1 MKRKHIKRKEKAGTA
16 YEEDTIAGDA
26 ATTHAKGAL
35 WSHLADS
42 TQQTGKHDRQANTID
57 RQTQETGK
65 HDRQATQLIG
75 DDEA

>member
-1 MKRKHIKRKEKAGTA
+1 MKGKHMKRKEKAGTA

-42 TQQTGKHDRQANTID
+42 TQ
-57 RQTQETGK
+57 
-65 HDRQATQLIG
+65 
-75 DDEA
+75 